1 MNQKN
6 KYQHTDFEKTFVK
19 LFRSIAPYIH
29 SFKSKIFIICIS
41 KKNINNDKFNNL
53 IHDIALL
60 NALGIKIIIT
70 FNAMSGIEKQLKLRN
85 HELKF
90 SKGIPITDDIVLDC
104 AKRAIGEYR
113 LNIEAS
119 FSTNLPNTPMTNSK
133 VRVVSGNFVKAK
145 PLGIYDSVD
154 FQKTGVVRKI
164 DTNNIIKVLESGAI
178 VLIPPLGFSETGDA
192 FNLSCDQLAV
202 NIACE
207 LKSEKLI
214 FTIDKDFLP
223 NKKNSKLCEISHE
236 NVNSILNE
244 SILDEG
250 SARLISQ
257 SSIAYENGVERV
269 HLIPLDDDGEILLEL
284 FTHDGIGTMLVK
296 EKLDFIRTATLDDV
310 TSILS
315 LIEPFEKDGTLSFRS
330 KLLIER
336 DINNFSVLEHDGI
349 IYGCAGLYEFFED
362 EIGEL
367 ACLIISASYQGKGE
381 GGKLLNYIEKV
392 AKTKKL
398 KRLFV
403 LTTRTEHWFLKHQFK
418 EVNKNELPKQ
428 KIELLSK
435 KRNSKVLIKTLD

>member
-6 KYQHTDFEKTFVK
+6 KDQNTDFEKNFVQ

-29 SFKSKIFIICIS
+29 SFKSKIFVICIS
-41 KKNINNDKFNNL
+41 KKEISDKKFNNL

-60 NALGIKIIIT
+60 NALGIKIIVT
-70 FNAMSGIEKQLKLRN
+70 YNAMSGIETQLKIRN
-85 HELKF
+85 HQLKY
-90 SKGIPITDDIVLDC
+90 SKGIPITDEIVLDC

-145 PLGIYDSVD
+145 PLGVYDSVD
-154 FQKTGVVRKI
+154 FNKTGVVRKI
-164 DTNNIIKVLESGAI
+164 DTDNIIKILESGAI

-202 NIACE
+202 SIASE

-223 NKKNSKLCEISHE
+223 KKNDSKFCEISHE
-236 NVNSILNE
+236 KINYILNE
-244 SILDEG
+244 SVLHEG

-257 SSIAYENGVERV
+257 STIANENGVERV

-296 EKLDFIRTATLDDV
+296 DKLDFVRSATLDDV
-310 TSILS
+310 SSILS
-315 LIEPFEKDGTLSFRS
+315 LIEPFEKDGTLSSRS

-336 DINNFSVLEHDGI
+336 DIKNFSVLEHDGI
-349 IYGCAGLYEFFED
+349 IYGCAGLYEFPE
-362 EIGEL
+362 EKIGEI
-367 ACLIISASYQGKGE
+367 ACLIISSNYQEKGE
-381 GGKLLNYIEKV
+381 GKKLLNYIEKI
-392 AKTKKL
+392 AKSKKL
-398 KRLFV
+398 KKLFA
-403 LTTRTEHWFLKHQFK
+403 LTTRTEHWFLKNQFK
-418 EVNKNELPKQ
+418 EAKPNQLPKQ
-428 KIELLSK
+428 KINKLTK
-435 KRNSKVLIKTLD
+435 NRNSKILIKILD